1 MKTTC
6 RLLPFVVAI
15 LWLQDGRSQN
25 VSDSLVNV
33 KDSGEIQSVI
43 SLKDSVPD
51 RKGLPAS
58 SHFEA
63 GMSYQSN
70 DVYLGRKDSTILPYF
85 IPSFSYYNKTGLY
98 ASVSINYLKNT
109 TASRIDLV
117 TVEGGYIFTAGQYD
131 GLFTASKYFYNS
143 QSTSVTSEISASMAY
158 ENGFDFGFIKTTF
171 TGTLNIGS
179 KLDFAGLFG
188 LEHTFY
194 LLDDKMDVTPTLS
207 ASASTQNYY
216 NDYYKKRK
224 YTIKQK
230 GQPVQT
236 GIAAVTGTVLNAS
249 TFKLLDYEPSLP
261 INYKIGKC
269 TINFTPTYAI
279 PVHPATVQI
288 QTVREDGTVINRTKM
303 ESIENSFYWTLGF
316 NFNF

>member
-1 MKTTC
+1 MKMST
-6 RLLPFVVAI
+6 RLINLVVAI
-15 LWLQDGRSQN
+15 LWLQAGRSQN
-25 VSDSLVNV
+25 TPDTTVNL
-33 KDSGEIQSVI
+33 KDSGAIQSIV
-43 SLKDSVPD
+43 SLKDSVPE
-51 RKGLPAS
+51 RKRLTEV

-70 DVYLGRKDSTILPYF
+70 DVYLGRKDSTILPYY

-98 ASVSINYLKNT
+98 ASVSLNYLKNAT
-109 TASRIDLV
+109 TSRIDLV

-179 KLDFAGLFG
+179 RLDFAGLFG

-194 LLDDKMDVTPTLS
+194 LLDDKMDFTPTIS

-224 YTIKQK
+224 YSIKRK

-279 PVHPATVQI
+279 PVHPATIEI
-288 QTVREDGTVINRTKM
+288 QTVRQDGTVINRTKV
-303 ESIENSFYWTLGF
+303 ENIENTFYWTFGF